1 MYQLN
6 PNLSD
11 FWTDPRPYKL
21 LKGGRFSSKTQDAA
35 GFAVFL
41 ARNYSVR
48 FLCLRQFQNRISHS
62 VYTVLVAKI
71 DAAGWRDEFDI
82 GVSTIRHKE
91 TGSEFLFYGI
101 ARNIEE
107 VKGTEGVDICWIEEG
122 EGLTEAQWMV
132 IDPTIRAE
140 GSQLWVLWNP
150 RLQTDFVQAKLPSL
164 LGEDDCIIRHIN
176 YDQNPFLSSTARKK
190 AERLRDIDP
199 DAFEHIYK
207 GVALSNDEA
216 AIIKRSF
223 LDSCID
229 AHIKLGIDPS
239 GKKRIGFDIADD
251 GGDLNSTVL
260 AHGQVCLSV
269 DKWKGQEDELLK
281 SCSRAYRLACEHGAE
296 IDYDSIGVGASAGA
310 HFKALNEVE
319 GADVVYRKFNAGS
332 KVVNPDKEYQ
342 PGVLNKD
349 QFENIK
355 AQAWFMVADRI
366 RATHMAVTEGVEIDP
381 EDVISISSECK
392 NLEALLIEL
401 STPHKDYSP
410 TGKSKVESKKDLAKR
425 DVRSPNMA
433 DAFIMAYSPIQ
444 VTPTSFGIMVKSKYR
459 KR

>member
-35 GFAVFL
+35 GFAVYL
-41 ARNYSVR
+41 AGNFSVR
-48 FLCLRQFQNRISHS
+48 FLCLRQFQSRISHS
-62 VYTVLVAKI
+62 VYTILVAKI
-71 DAAGWRDEFDI
+71 TEIGWRDEFDI
-82 GVSTIRHKE
+82 GVSTIRHKS

-107 VKGTEGVDICWIEEG
+107 IKGTEGIDICWIEEG
-122 EGLTEAQWMV
+122 EGLTEAQWQV
-132 IDPTIRAE
+132 IDPTIRKE
-140 GSQLWVLWNP
+140 GSQVWVLWNP
-150 RLQTDFVQAKLPSL
+150 RLQTDFVQAKLPTV
-164 LGEDDCIIRHIN
+164 LGEDDCVIRHIN
-176 YDQNPFLSSTARKK
+176 YDQNPFLPETARKK
-190 AERLRDIDP
+190 AERLKLVDP
-199 DAFEHIYK
+199 DAYDHIYK
-207 GVALSNDEA
+207 GQALSNDDA
-216 AIIKRSF
+216 AIIKRTF

-229 AHIKLGIDPS
+229 AHIKLGIEPT
-239 GKKRIGFDIADD
+239 GRRRVGFDIADD
-251 GGDLNSTVL
+251 GGDLNSTVVT
-260 AHGQVCLSV
+260 HGQLCMAV

-281 SCSRAYRLACEHGAE
+281 SCSRAYRLAREHGAE

-310 HFKALNEVE
+310 HFKAINETE
-319 GADVVYRKFNAGS
+319 KANVVYRKFNAGS
-332 KVVNPDKEYQ
+332 RVVNPDKEYQ

-349 QFENIK
+349 HFENIK
-355 AQAWFMVADRI
+355 AQAWFGVADRV
-366 RATHMAVTEGVEIDP
+366 RATHMAVTQGAEIDP
-381 EDVISISSECK
+381 SDVISISSKCK

-425 DVRSPNMA
+425 DVKSPNMA

-444 VTPTSFGIMVKSKYR
+444 VGVTSVGIMVKQKYR
-459 KR
+459 K